1 MSVIDDFTNYYE
13 ELLEGHYDC
22 VDRIVVNAYF
32 EYAQSAGGFR
42 SWWRTWMG
50 SDETLDRAH
59 LERMAGRFKRRLE
72 AYAKKNK
79 IPFLL
84 CEAGERKHEKAEPY
98 VPQDPDLRSVPD
110 PGWTRPSAGV
120 GSRTQPQE
128 SDHEFVSQEEMAL
141 RQSLPYSLDGSIL
154 LSMVEYTYPAPSHI
168 MMTWR
173 SSALD
178 ASERTFRLML
188 VHTSRQASVL

>member
-1 MSVIDDFTNYYE
+1 MSVIYDFTSYHE

-22 VDRIVVNAYF
+22 VDRIVVKAYF

-42 SWWRTWMG
+42 SWWRILTG

-79 IPFLL
+79 IPFLY

-98 VPQDPDLRSVPD
+98 IPRDLSIKLCLKEESRRSLE
-110 PGWTRPSAGV
+110 T
-120 GSRTQPQE
+120 
-128 SDHEFVSQEEMAL
+128 
-141 RQSLPYSLDGSIL
+141 
-154 LSMVEYTYPAPSHI
+154 
-168 MMTWR
+168 
-173 SSALD
+173 
-178 ASERTFRLML
+178 
-188 VHTSRQASVL
+188 